1 MTFESEILNLENVE
15 QAPHDTKFYFNMG
28 SKEAVLRLQ
37 AELEQHGL
45 DKTILCYIQP
55 DGKNNLYYTP
65 KSAHMNNAS
74 ETPRWISD

>member
-1 MTFESEILNLENVE
+1 
-15 QAPHDTKFYFNMG
+15 MG